1 MTLLCWDLGINEYKS
16 LLVFHFPTIEHK
28 CIAFWRPTK
37 QRIKLGLR
45 LGVCLYAVSRL
56 KEGRPLKDGCQVDKG
71 REQRQQGRA
80 WCSLDMVRQHCWSTY
95 SAEPSG
101 AHPAS
106 SRLPPLTNSSFIFI
120 IHLCVLPAPTLSPSR
135 EETMIHCCAQA
146 PKPAHWPI
154 MIAIVW
160 I

>member
-95 SAEPSG
+95 SAEPVVRIL
-101 AHPAS
+101 HPPVSHPSPTPLSSSLFIYAS
-106 SRLPPLTNSSFIFI
+106 FLLP
-120 IHLCVLPAPTLSPSR
+120 H
-135 EETMIHCCAQA
+135 
-146 PKPAHWPI
+146 
-154 MIAIVW
+154 
-160 I
+160 